1 VASYF
6 DFQDGRLA
14 KEDKLLRLRKKG
26 GDSELTFKKTI
37 EKKKV
42 RCMEEHEVRLVDDD
56 AYVRGVLRDVLA
68 SLGHRVEAVGSG
80 QQALE
85 RFAPEAFDL
94 VITDLG
100 MELSGREVVR
110 AIKAR
115 CPDTPVILVTGWA
128 ADLDAAELRQA
139 GVDLVLAK
147 PFQVVEVREAVA
159 RVSAHLAGRR
169 D

>member
-1 VASYF
+1 PAPCASC
-6 DFQDGRLA
+6 RIL
-14 KEDKLLRLRKKG
+14 
-26 GDSELTFKKTI
+26 
-37 EKKKV
+37 
-42 RCMEEHEVRLVDDD
+42 LVDDD

-68 SLGHRVEAVGSG
+68 SLGHRVEAVDSG

-147 PFQVVEVREAVA
+147 PFQVGEVREAVA
-159 RVSAHLAGRR
+159 RVSAHRAGRR